1 MTYAH
6 YIAGEWVT
14 DDAVS
19 ININPSNTDD
29 IVGEFSR
36 GDAARVDEAVAA
48 ANAAQPDWAAASPQL
63 RHDVLEK
70 ASNLIISRKDELGRL
85 LSREEGKTLAE
96 GIGETMRAAQVFKFF
111 AGEAIRNVG
120 DAVASIRPGIDVT
133 VEREAVGTIGLITPW
148 NFPIAIPAWKLAP
161 ALAYGNAVVMK
172 PAELTPGCAWEL
184 AKILHEAGCP
194 TGVFNLVMG
203 PGSTVGARIV
213 EHPGIDAIS
222 FTGSVATGNTIAVQ
236 CASTGKRVQMEMG
249 GKNPLVVVDDADLD
263 VAVATAV
270 NGAFFSTGQRC
281 TASSRLI
288 VTAGIHDAFLEKL
301 TSAAADLIVGDA
313 LDAATQ
319 IGPVVDQKQLDQNLR
334 YLKLASD
341 EGCDVR
347 GGELANGPGFF
358 MKPAIFAGA
367 TNQMTVSR
375 EEIFGPMASVIKVA
389 DYDEALAVAN
399 DTEFGLSAGI
409 CTTSLRYASDFRRK
423 AQAGMVMVNLP
434 TAGVDY
440 HVPFGGRKGS
450 SYGPR
455 EQGSY
460 AREFYTI
467 VKTSYITP

>member
-19 ININPSNTDD
+19 ININPSNIDD

-70 ASNLIISRKDELGRL
+70 ASNLITSRKDELGRL

-301 TSAAADLIVGDA
+301 TSAAANLIVGDA

-409 CTTSLRYASDFRRK
+409 CTTSLRYASDFRKK

-467 VKTSYITP
+467 VKTSYIAP